1 MFWIVLL
8 VSKLAFSF
16 YAEVLS
22 HVFVVMSM
30 FSNKRN
36 MKESFLLT
44 GTEIHH
50 IHISPSVY
58 IFSCFPSL
66 KQIKP
71 LVGPTKDIMRIRIS
85 VYSWHEFFP
94 HGNGI

>member
-36 MKESFLLT
+36 MKEPFLLT

-50 IHISPSVY
+50 IHISPSMY
-58 IFSCFPSL
+58 ISHAFHL
-66 KQIKP
+66 
-71 LVGPTKDIMRIRIS
+71 
-85 VYSWHEFFP
+85 
-94 HGNGI
+94 

>member
-36 MKESFLLT
+36 MKEPFLLT
-44 GTEIHH
+44 GTEILLT
-50 IHISPSVY
+50 
-58 IFSCFPSL
+58 F
-66 KQIKP
+66 
-71 LVGPTKDIMRIRIS
+71 IS
-85 VYSWHEFFP
+85 VHQCIFLMLSIFKTD
-94 HGNGI
+94 